1 MRIVIVGAG
10 LGGLSAACHLS
21 QQHHDI
27 TIVERASVPGGRAG
41 LIEDAGYRIDPG
53 PCVLTMTGILG
64 DAFAAAGAAIDDHVK
79 IHPVDPMYRAVFDE
93 SDGGGELRVRH
104 GREQMTEEIRRF
116 AGSREADN
124 FGRFVDWLTELYHV
138 ETPAFIDRNFDSI
151 LDLARP
157 LPPGLKLL
165 KLGGFAKQHNLVAKY
180 FKDPRLQK
188 IFSFQAMYAGLSPFK
203 ALGAYAVITYM
214 DTVAGVFFPEGGMHA
229 VSRGLAAAAQKA
241 GVQIRYGESVERI
254 LRASGANGPV
264 RGVRLANGEVI
275 GADVVVVNADLPVA
289 YSSLLPELEAPR
301 VARRGEFSPSCVL
314 WLAGVKGSLPEGAEH
329 HNIHFGGQWKEAFKA
344 LLEDGTRM
352 PDPSLLITVPTI
364 SDPALAPPDRHILYV
379 LEPTP
384 HLGGNINWDLE
395 RDTIISDIRRRV
407 SALGYP
413 AQIENVE
420 VAHAFDPNDWERQGM
435 AMGTPFALS
444 HKFFQTGP
452 FRPSNVDRRVPGVV
466 FVGSS
471 TVPGV
476 GVPMVLLSG
485 RLAAERVAGM
495 AEREH

>member
-21 QQHHDI
+21 GQHHEI

-41 LIEDAGYRIDPG
+41 LIEDGGYRIDPG
-53 PCVLTMTGILG
+53 PCVLTMTGILS
-64 DAFAAAGAAIDDHVK
+64 DAFTAAGASIEDHVT

-104 GREQMTEEIRRF
+104 GREPMTEEIRRF
-116 AGSREADN
+116 AGSSEADN
-124 FGRFVDWLTELYHV
+124 FGRFVDWLTELYNV
-138 ETPAFIDRNFDSI
+138 ETPAFIDRNFDSV
-151 LDLARP
+151 LDMARP
-157 LPPGLKLL
+157 LTPGLKLL

-214 DTVAGVFFPEGGMHA
+214 DTVAGVYFPEGGMHA
-229 VSRGLAAAAQKA
+229 VSKGLATAAEKA
-241 GVQIRYGESVERI
+241 GAQIRYGESVERI
-254 LRASGANGPV
+254 LRTSGANGPV
-264 RGVRLANGEVI
+264 RGVRLTNGEVI
-275 GADVVVVNADLPVA
+275 EADVVVVNADLPVA
-289 YSSLLPELEAPR
+289 YSALLPELEAPR
-301 VARRGEFSPSCVL
+301 VARRGEYSPSCVL
-314 WLAGVKGSLPEGAEH
+314 WLAGVKGQIPTGAEH
-329 HNIHFGGQWKEAFKA
+329 HNIHFGGHWKEAFQA

-352 PDPSLLITVPTI
+352 PDPSLLITIPTM
-364 SDPALAPPDRHILYV
+364 SDATLAPPGRHILYV

-384 HLGGNINWDLE
+384 HLGGHINWDRE
-395 RDTIISDIRRRV
+395 RESIVEDLRQKVR
-407 SALGYP
+407 ALGYP
-413 AQIENVE
+413 AEIENIE
-420 VAHAFDPNDWERQGM
+420 VAHTFDPTDWERQGM

-444 HKFFQTGP
+444 HRFFQTGP
-452 FRPSNVDRRVPGVV
+452 FRPNNVDKRVPGLV

-485 RLAAERVAGM
+485 RLAAERVANLQ
-495 AEREH
+495 RNT